1 MKTTVPTLLAAA
13 LALALA
19 GVACAD
25 EFVTSRGAR
34 SLPPVQTLKGEP
46 RLRQVEHDSEE
57 LVLQLLQ
64 DIKAIEAGRSAVSE
78 DAAALKEKIR
88 KSAAELQRAKAD
100 FEQLDQKYRSDLA
113 AFQQSQVALDGE
125 VQRQRA
131 DAAVLEAVP
140 SAQRDFA
147 QVTRINNWAQEI
159 GRKRQE
165 LEATQARLLADHDRV
180 EAERARVAK
189 LYADSEQKL
198 QGQRTGTVGQFQ
210 AAEQKRLA
218 AHQQLRKAT
227 LYWQQVREMLNAAT
241 APRTVPPSPT
251 LSEAKAK
258 LAAFDARTR

>member
-1 MKTTVPTLLAAA
+1 MKTIFPTLLAGA

-19 GVACAD
+19 GAAGAD
-25 EFVTSRGAR
+25 EFITSRGAR

-46 RLRQVEHDSEE
+46 RLRQVERDSEE
-57 LVLQLLQ
+57 LVFQLLQ
-64 DIKAIEAGRSAVSE
+64 DIKTIEASRSSVSD
-78 DAAALKEKIR
+78 DAASLKEKIR

-100 FEQLDQKYRSDLA
+100 FEQLDQKYRTDLA
-113 AFQQSQVALDGE
+113 AFQQSQVALEGE

-131 DAAVLEAVP
+131 DAAALEALP
-140 SAQRDFA
+140 SAQRDYA

-165 LEATQARLLADHDRV
+165 LETTQSRLLADHDRV

-198 QGQRTGTVGQFQ
+198 QGQRAGTVGQFQ
-210 AAEQKRLA
+210 AAEQKRIA

-227 LYWQQVREMLNAAT
+227 LYWQQVRDLLNAAT

-251 LSEAKAK
+251 LSEAKAA
-258 LAAFDARTR
+258 LAAFDTRAR